1 MNKKYVS
8 LLIIICALVTVFVL
22 VILSRFQAVSEKI
35 VITEKNEVYDLTK
48 IQDLKNSVIQLAPP
62 EIYYPNFHLSPN
74 NFSKTIPDSIE
85 SYGKERIDYLSQRFI
100 VLLPDDD
107 AYILNFTLSGRHAM
121 RVYVNEKIV
130 GETGKIGTTKKDVE
144 VWENNITVTASSKA
158 GRMDIILNSAQF
170 YHAKRGA
177 TLASLNIGKTRT
189 ELNFFNSEILK
200 GIAVMGVFLCAA
212 ILLLGMYFL
221 LSNTIT
227 TLYFSFACFVIAL
240 RELMQSQG
248 WTYFNMNGNIAFML
262 EYLSVPLLTIFLS
275 LYLRDYATRK
285 FLQVMRHTALIAS
298 VIFALCV
305 LFGDS
310 LFYTDILK
318 YYQIILVVSIVPEIS
333 GLFFVIKNP
342 NNEQRAALY
351 GIAVFY
357 LSALYDIAMYN
368 DIFGDIRNIPI
379 SEIAMLIFVLAQT
392 ISLFFMNN
400 RLLVENREARQRL
413 VTEKVALENLN
424 RLKTEFLGN
433 VSHELKTPLTVMSGY
448 AQTTKII
455 ADESDELN
463 SNEIS
468 RRMSLISSE
477 AERLS
482 LMVAQILDISRIDEG
497 RIDEGRMLMD
507 PKHCYAEEIIHS
519 AIQTYYPILNKN
531 HNRLDIRIDSALPSI
546 YADPTRISQV
556 IVNLIS
562 NALRYTVEGV
572 ISVSAKK
579 ENSSIV
585 ICVSDTGVGIE
596 AERLDS
602 IFERYNKQS
611 SSKERD
617 TGTGLGMYICK
628 YIIEQHGG
636 EIRVESK
643 VGIGTSVF
651 FTLPVKQAN
660 SESC

>member
-22 VILSRFQAVSEKI
+22 VILSRFQAVSQKT
-35 VITEKNEVYDLTK
+35 VITEKNGVYDLTEF
-48 IQDLKNSVIQLAPP
+48 QDLKNSVIQLAPP
-62 EIYYPNFHLSPN
+62 GIYYPNFHLSPN
-74 NFSKTIPDSIE
+74 NFNKTIPDSIE

-107 AYILNFTLSGRHAM
+107 AYTLHFTLSGRHAM
-121 RVYVNEKIV
+121 RVYVNGKIV

-144 VWENNITVTASSKA
+144 VWENNITVTASSKN
-158 GRMDIILNSAQF
+158 GKMDVILNSAQF

-189 ELNFFNSEILK
+189 ELDFFNSEILK
-200 GIAVMGVFLCAA
+200 SIAVMGVFLCAA

-227 TLYFSFACFVIAL
+227 TLYFSLACIVIAL

-285 FLQVMRHTALIAS
+285 FLKVVRCTALIAS
-298 VIFALCV
+298 VIFAMCV

-310 LFYTDILK
+310 LFYTYILK
-318 YYQIILVVSIVPEIS
+318 YYQIILVVSIVPGIS

-342 NNEQRAALY
+342 NKEQQAALY

-368 DIFGDIRNIPI
+368 DIFGDIRNVPI
-379 SEIAMLIFVLAQT
+379 SEIAMLIFVIAQA

-497 RIDEGRMLMD
+497 RMLMD
-507 PKHCYAEEIIHS
+507 PKPCYVEEIIHN

-546 YADPTRISQV
+546 YADSTRISQV
-556 IVNLIS
+556 LVNLIS

-585 ICVSDTGVGIE
+585 ICVSDTGAGID
-596 AERLDS
+596 AERLDG

-617 TGTGLGMYICK
+617 TGTGLGLYICK

-643 VGIGTSVF
+643 VGVGTSVF